1 MYVYHWFDFK
11 FVFKLAL
18 ATDSYSMSP
27 VRDSNAPPETQV
39 EGESMPRPR
48 RPLVVAF
55 KIILRVASYLA
66 IFGVIIWALVRY
78 GEKSPTAV
86 DISCNS
92 RFGDPVGFEGDADF
106 YGLGIRLGVYLQ
118 WLTNLITV
126 GYLEKER
133 LHALTTYHIFSISIT
148 VALFVKIFASACTF
162 SAEIFIVLVLFWGGY
177 SIVQI
182 PMMKA
187 MENTEIHRLAGKQYW
202 AFKIF
207 FPTIPTRLIMSSRR
221 LKWSMWL
228 LNLMMSPIMVWFWAR
243 VAAAEGVDFASTP
256 GGTVYFFFARI
267 HGNAV
272 KPFSLFMATASTFN
286 FLWIV
291 YVLIPMSS
299 SYELEY
305 DDVSSLLAIMAW
317 APLYVVFWLPSAAL
331 FYLSL
336 FLMFAFHP
344 CVRTFAWFM
353 RKVHLLIVMSRGA
366 AISRVPTLES
376 QKGGRSG
383 FKRGSE
389 EDLVLG
395 EMKYICPV
403 NTKSQTLTNGS
414 NTRYEGVIP
423 FFIAVWCII
432 AIELTLRWNS
442 ISHVY
447 DIQGTGQIIPL
458 VTGIS
463 GLLDTISKRELFQGN
478 PQQQTSTEE
487 EETHQSSLE
496 TTVQSNSSPSASTS
510 PHQSLEFTVIPSNEE
525 RRMWNFRIRSAH
537 FQRSMRKK

>member
-1 MYVYHWFDFK
+1 
-11 FVFKLAL
+11 
-18 ATDSYSMSP
+18 
-27 VRDSNAPPETQV
+27 
-39 EGESMPRPR
+39 MPRAR

-55 KIILRVASYLA
+55 KILLRVASYLA
-66 IFGVIIWALVRY
+66 IFGVIIWALVRH

-86 DISCNS
+86 DASCNS

-133 LHALTTYHIFSISIT
+133 RHALTTYHIFSISIT

-187 MENTEIHRLAGKQYW
+187 MEKTEIHRLAGNQYW
-202 AFKIF
+202 VVQMFV
-207 FPTIPTRLIMSSRR
+207 PSRLMMSSRR

-228 LNLMMSPIMVWFWAR
+228 LNLMMSPIMVWFWVR

-267 HGNAV
+267 HGDAL
-272 KPFSLFMATASTFN
+272 KPFSLFMATASTIN

-291 YVLIPMSS
+291 YVLVPMPSL
-299 SYELEY
+299 YELKH
-305 DDVSSLLAIMAW
+305 DDLSSLLTIMAW
-317 APLYVVFWLPSAAL
+317 APLYVVFWLPSTAL
-331 FYLSL
+331 FYLRL

-344 CVRTFAWFM
+344 CVRMFAWFL

-389 EDLVLG
+389 EDLVL
-395 EMKYICPV
+395 EVMK
-403 NTKSQTLTNGS
+403 
-414 NTRYEGVIP
+414 
-423 FFIAVWCII
+423 
-432 AIELTLRWNS
+432 
-442 ISHVY
+442 
-447 DIQGTGQIIPL
+447 
-458 VTGIS
+458 
-463 GLLDTISKRELFQGN
+463 
-478 PQQQTSTEE
+478 
-487 EETHQSSLE
+487 
-496 TTVQSNSSPSASTS
+496 
-510 PHQSLEFTVIPSNEE
+510 
-525 RRMWNFRIRSAH
+525 
-537 FQRSMRKK
+537 